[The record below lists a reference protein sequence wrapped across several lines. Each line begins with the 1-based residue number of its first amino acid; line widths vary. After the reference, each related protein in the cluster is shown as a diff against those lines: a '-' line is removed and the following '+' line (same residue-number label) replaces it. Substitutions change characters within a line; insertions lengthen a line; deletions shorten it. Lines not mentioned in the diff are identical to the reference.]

1 MLQLHQEA
9 QCQPPACKRRCR
21 EEQEMRRRRAAGGA
35 DENRDPGDVL
45 QRNPGTQRR
54 ERRRCHAHVFVR
66 PSCDQQQTAKLSVCR
81 FSQYRTRTRT
91 RTVAVAQLQPCRPE
105 VRVALIQKTRI
116 QNSNTT
122 ELRSSDLNQGVILTE
137 QTQQDQTRPVHVRWI
152 RTSESNPE
160 VSQSHTERVLI
171 LAQVHHLIWHL
182 CLCFQLRSRSTVGPV
197 SESRISRTQSVLGP
211 ESSSR
216 TRTTSETVAT
226 KTKRRTKVPPSV
238 FRGRGKIFEPYSN

>member
-1 MLQLHQEA
+1 
-9 QCQPPACKRRCR
+9 
-21 EEQEMRRRRAAGGA
+21 MRRRRRTAGGA

-66 PSCDQQQTAKLSVCR
+66 PFCDQQQTAELSVCR
-81 FSQYRTRTRT
+81 FSQSITRT

-116 QNSNTT
+116 RNSNTT
-122 ELRSSDLNQGVILTE
+122 ELRSSVLNQGVILTE
-137 QTQQDQTRPVHVRWI
+137 QTQQDQTRPVHIRRI

-160 VSQSHTERVLI
+160 VSQSHTERILI
-171 LAQVHHLIWHL
+171 LAQVYHLIWHL
-182 CLCFQLRSRSTVGPV
+182 CLCLQLRYRSTVGLV

-216 TRTTSETVAT
+216 TRTTSERVAT
-226 KTKRRTKVPPSV
+226 KTRRRTKVPPSV
-238 FRGRGKIFEPYSN
+238 LRGRGKIFEPYSN

>member
-1 MLQLHQEA
+1 
-9 QCQPPACKRRCR
+9 
-21 EEQEMRRRRAAGGA
+21 MRRRRTAGDA

-45 QRNPGTQRR
+45 QRDPGTQRR
-54 ERRRCHAHVFVR
+54 ECRRCHAHVFVC
-66 PSCDQQQTAKLSVCR
+66 PSCDRQQTAELSVCR
-81 FSQYRTRTRT
+81 FSQSITRTRT

-137 QTQQDQTRPVHVRWI
+137 QTQQDQIRPVHIRWI
-152 RTSESNPE
+152 TTSESNPE
-160 VSQSHTERVLI
+160 VSQSHTERILI

-182 CLCFQLRSRSTVGPV
+182 CLCLQLRSRSTVGLV

-216 TRTTSETVAT
+216 TTSERVAT
-226 KTKRRTKVPPSV
+226 KTRRRTKVHPSV

>member
-1 MLQLHQEA
+1 MS
-9 QCQPPACKRRCR
+9 CSF
-21 EEQEMRRRRAAGGA
+21 
-35 DENRDPGDVL
+35 
-45 QRNPGTQRR
+45 
-54 ERRRCHAHVFVR
+54 FVR
-66 PSCDQQQTAKLSVCR
+66 PSCDQQQTAELSVCR
-81 FSQYRTRTRT
+81 FSQCRTRTRT

-116 QNSNTT
+116 QNSKTT

-137 QTQQDQTRPVHVRWI
+137 QTQEDQTRPVHVRWI

-160 VSQSHTERVLI
+160 VSQSHTEQVLI
-171 LAQVHHLIWHL
+171 LAQVNHLIWHL
-182 CLCFQLRSRSTVGPV
+182 CLCLQLRSRSTVGLV

-216 TRTTSETVAT
+216 TRTTSERVAT
-226 KTKRRTKVPPSV
+226 KTRRRTKVPPSV